1 MVKYRKKP
9 IVVNAEQWF
18 PRNKQ
23 WPGLGLPDSLGVM
36 WQFDEQGNIWQG
48 TIETLEGPHIVSIG
62 DWIITGVKGEKYP
75 CKPDIFEATYE
86 PVSALNAQP
95 CQKESGELAK
105 ELLSLFDDLHSSIY
119 QNEGN
124 TPYCE
129 GHRDGCESA
138 AWRIEKLLPKA
149 AQVEARIEELEKALR
164 KHKHTDECL
173 AYAAK
178 TAKASGIYHCI
189 AECAD
194 SHKAALSE
202 EVKDDS

>member
-95 CQKESGELAK
+95 CQKESGELESCILQVLKDYILVEQGLMSYAHFTKKYNIPERDFAK
-105 ELLSLFDDLHSSIY
+105 LAYVFTET
-119 QNEGN
+119 Q
-124 TPYCE
+124 
-129 GHRDGCESA
+129 A
-138 AWRIEKLLPKA
+138 KL
-149 AQVEARIEELEKALR
+149 EARIEELEQALR